1 MQLMP
6 VVSWRGLVA
15 SARHVL
21 AGVVYSGAL
30 SHKVRLQ
37 ADLVAFLLHE
47 ACRVRPLASASP
59 PDRAPEYSAPV

>member
-6 VVSWRGLVA
+6 VGSWRGLVA

-21 AGVVYSGAL
+21 AGVVYSEAL

-37 ADLVAFLLHE
+37 ADLVA
-47 ACRVRPLASASP
+47 
-59 PDRAPEYSAPV
+59 